1 MADEKK
7 PLSGKAALITGG
19 ARGIGRSIAED
30 LADWGSDIVIVDVN
44 QSDCDAAAS
53 EIASTYGVKAVGYH
67 CNVTSGEEVG
77 SLGHKIQENPGHLDI
92 LINNAGITKDNLLL
106 RMKEEEW
113 DMVLDVNLKG
123 PFLVTQ
129 AMLRYLMKAPDGARV
144 INISS
149 VSGIAGQPGQANY
162 SSSKA
167 GLIGFTK
174 VVAKEYA
181 SKGVRCNAVCPGF
194 VKTHMTESLPDKLKE
209 ATLAAI
215 PLGRMA
221 EVKDISRVV
230 RFLCSEDASYITGNV
245 IRVDGGMLTGT

>member
-1 MADEKK
+1 MAIENK
-7 PLSGKAALITGG
+7 PLNGKAALITGG
-19 ARGIGRSIAED
+19 ARGIGKSIAED
-30 LADWGSDIVIVDVN
+30 LADWGSDIVIVDVD
-44 QSDCDAAAS
+44 QADCDAAAS
-53 EIASTYGVKAVGYH
+53 DIASRYGVKAVGYH
-67 CNVTSGEEVG
+67 CNVTSKVDTEA
-77 SLGHKIQENPGHLDI
+77 LGHKIQENPGHLDI

-113 DMVLDVNLKG
+113 DLVLDVNLKG

-129 AMLRYLMKAPDGARV
+129 SMLRYLMKAPSGGRV
-144 INISS
+144 VNISS

-167 GLIGFTK
+167 GLIGLTK
-174 VVAKEYA
+174 VIAKEYA
-181 SKGVRCNAVCPGF
+181 SKGVRCNAICPGF

-209 ATLAAI
+209 ATIAAI
-215 PLGRMA
+215 PLGRMG